1 MARFNHGYRDQ
12 DGPRSSLDAAVAA
25 LAARQH
31 GVICHAQLVELGL
44 GTAAIHRRVLN
55 HRLQRLHRGVYAVG
69 HPGLTLRGHEL
80 AAVFACGPE
89 AVLSHRSAARLWGL
103 LRSGTGGIEVTA
115 PRTREARAG
124 LTVHTT
130 RCLTAPDRGVV
141 EAIPVTSVARTIVD
155 LAELL
160 GDAWLGR
167 AIHEAEVRRLFDLR
181 AVEEALGRVPGRRG
195 ANRLRRVLAGY
206 RPEDHDVASEAERRF
221 LSLCRV
227 GGLPAPRPALI
238 AGRQVDFYWPRAR
251 LAVEVDGAAYHH
263 TRRAFHEDR
272 SRDRSLATLG
282 IQVLRVTWTDL
293 QRPAAVARE
302 IADVYAARCART

>member
-69 HPGLTLRGHEL
+69 HRGLTLRGHEL

-130 RCLTAPDRGVV
+130 RCLTAADRGVV

-181 AVEEALGRVPGRRG
+181 AVEEALGRVPAAG
-195 ANRLRRVLAGY
+195 ARTGSGACS
-206 RPEDHDVASEAERRF
+206 PAT
-221 LSLCRV
+221 
-227 GGLPAPRPALI
+227 APRTTTWQARRSAAFSPCAALAACRRRDRPSSPVARSTSTGRGPGWPWRWTAPRTTTP
-238 AGRQVDFYWPRAR
+238 AGRFTRIEVETALWP
-251 LAVEVDGAAYHH
+251 
-263 TRRAFHEDR
+263 
-272 SRDRSLATLG
+272 TLG
-282 IQVLRVTWTDL
+282 SQVLRVTWTDL

-302 IADVYAARCART
+302 IADVYAATCAPT